1 MELLYTGFLKRTEGE
16 WRHRM
21 TNAAA
26 IGYMI
31 RAAKQAGLDHDI
43 IKELEALMN
52 EQMDFHTEEEAEQTY
67 RSFY

>member
-1 MELLYTGFLKRTEGE
+1 M
-16 WRHRM
+16 RM

-31 RAAKQAGLDHDI
+31 RAAKQAGLDHDT

>member
-1 MELLYTGFLKRTEGE
+1 MAPLLYKLFFDNLER
-16 WRHRM
+16 RMRM

-31 RAAKQAGLDHDI
+31 RAAKQAGLDHDT

>member
-1 MELLYTGFLKRTEGE
+1 
-16 WRHRM
+16 M

-31 RAAKQAGLDHDI
+31 RASKQAGLDHDT
-43 IKELEALMN
+43 IKVLEALMN
-52 EQMDFHTEEEAEQTY
+52 EQMDFHTEEEAEQPY

>member
-1 MELLYTGFLKRTEGE
+1 
-16 WRHRM
+16 M

-31 RAAKQAGLDHDI
+31 RAAKQAGLDHHT
-43 IKELEALMN
+43 IKVLEALMN
-52 EQMDFHTEEEAEQTY
+52 EQMDFYTEEEAEQTY